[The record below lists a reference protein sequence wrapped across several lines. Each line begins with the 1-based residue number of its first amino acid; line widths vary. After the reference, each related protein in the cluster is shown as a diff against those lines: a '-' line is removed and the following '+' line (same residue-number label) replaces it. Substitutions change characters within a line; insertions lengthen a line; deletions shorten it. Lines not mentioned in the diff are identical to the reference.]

1 MTGVPF
7 PPRAATSTRPIHP
20 SKTADRVDNL
30 IEMMLRCT
38 SLGRNRG
45 PEMAV

>member
-7 PPRAATSTRPIHP
+7 PPSGNASPTYP
-20 SKTADRVDNL
+20 SLQDCYRVDNL